1 MDSKGINLSALA
13 LFACLILSFS
23 SSIIAY
29 RTPYWPSIKVGYYRH
44 TCPYAEHIVQNVVN
58 RAVSRN
64 PGIAAGLIRLHFHD
78 CFVRGCDA
86 SVLLDG
92 PNSEKEDIVAFAARD
107 SSYKVG
113 RIYYDVQAGRRDG
126 RVSIDS
132 ETLTNLP
139 SPFVNASELIKN
151 FASKGMSVDE
161 MVTLSGAHSIGIAH
175 CGVFASRLYPQ
186 NNQQNLPID
195 PEYADFLKS
204 ICNGTGAANPANLD
218 ALTPN
223 SLDNRYYLALKSQ
236 KGLMISDQALLANP
250 TTAKLVNYNA
260 RFGSLW
266 SRKFAAA
273 MIHMGTLD
281 ILTALALFACLI
293 LSFSSSILAYRTPYW
308 PSIKVGYYRY
318 TCPYAEHIV
327 QNVVNRAV
335 SRNPGIA
342 AGLIRLHFHDC
353 FVRGCD
359 ASVLLDGPNT
369 EKEDIVAFAARDS
382 SYKVGRIYYDVQ
394 AGRRDGR
401 VSIDS
406 ETLTNLPSPFVNA
419 SELIKNFASKGMS
432 VDEMVTLSG
441 AHSIG
446 IAHCGVFASRLYP
459 QNNQQNLPIDPE
471 YADFL
476 KSICPPEAITNGT
489 GAANPANLDALT
501 PKRLDNRYY
510 LALKSQKGLMISDQ
524 ALLANPT
531 TAKLVSYNARFG
543 SIWSRKFAAAMI
555 HMGTLDVLTG
565 RNGEIRKNCHFV
577 N

>member
-13 LFACLILSFS
+13 LFVCLILSFS
-23 SSIIAY
+23 SSILAY
-29 RTPYWPSIKVGYYRH
+29 RTPYWPSIKVGYYRY

-58 RAVSRN
+58 RAVSLN

-92 PNSEKEDIVAFAARD
+92 PNSEKEGIPNKNSLRGFEVIDAAKAALEAACPGVVSCADIVAFAARD

-139 SPFVNASELIKN
+139 SPFVNATELIKN
-151 FASKGMSVDE
+151 FA
-161 MVTLSGAHSIGIAH
+161 
-175 CGVFASRLYPQ
+175 R
-186 NNQQNLPID
+186 
-195 PEYADFLKS
+195 
-204 ICNGTGAANPANLD
+204 
-218 ALTPN
+218 
-223 SLDNRYYLALKSQ
+223 
-236 KGLMISDQALLANP
+236 
-250 TTAKLVNYNA
+250 
-260 RFGSLW
+260 
-266 SRKFAAA
+266 
-273 MIHMGTLD
+273 
-281 ILTALALFACLI
+281 
-293 LSFSSSILAYRTPYW
+293 
-308 PSIKVGYYRY
+308 
-318 TCPYAEHIV
+318 
-327 QNVVNRAV
+327 
-335 SRNPGIA
+335 
-342 AGLIRLHFHDC
+342 
-353 FVRGCD
+353 
-359 ASVLLDGPNT
+359 
-369 EKEDIVAFAARDS
+369 
-382 SYKVGRIYYDVQ
+382 
-394 AGRRDGR
+394 
-401 VSIDS
+401 
-406 ETLTNLPSPFVNA
+406 
-419 SELIKNFASKGMS
+419 KGMS

-476 KSICPPEAITNGT
+476 KSICPPEALTNGT

-501 PKRLDNRYY
+501 PNRLDNRYY

-531 TAKLVSYNARFG
+531 TAKLVNYNARFG
-543 SIWSRKFAAAMI
+543 SIWSRKFESAMI

-565 RNGEIRKNCHFV
+565 RNGEIRRNCHFV

>member
-1 MDSKGINLSALA
+1 MDSKGINLS
-13 LFACLILSFS
+13 
-23 SSIIAY
+23 
-29 RTPYWPSIKVGYYRH
+29 T
-44 TCPYAEHIVQNVVN
+44 
-58 RAVSRN
+58 
-64 PGIAAGLIRLHFHD
+64 
-78 CFVRGCDA
+78 
-86 SVLLDG
+86 
-92 PNSEKEDIVAFAARD
+92 
-107 SSYKVG
+107 
-113 RIYYDVQAGRRDG
+113 
-126 RVSIDS
+126 
-132 ETLTNLP
+132 
-139 SPFVNASELIKN
+139 
-151 FASKGMSVDE
+151 
-161 MVTLSGAHSIGIAH
+161 
-175 CGVFASRLYPQ
+175 
-186 NNQQNLPID
+186 
-195 PEYADFLKS
+195 
-204 ICNGTGAANPANLD
+204 
-218 ALTPN
+218 
-223 SLDNRYYLALKSQ
+223 
-236 KGLMISDQALLANP
+236 
-250 TTAKLVNYNA
+250 
-260 RFGSLW
+260 
-266 SRKFAAA
+266 
-273 MIHMGTLD
+273 
-281 ILTALALFACLI
+281 LALFACLI

-359 ASVLLDGPNT
+359 ASVLLDGPNS
-369 EKEDIVAFAARDS
+369 EKEGIPNKNSLRGFEVIDAAKAALEAACPGTVSCASR
-382 SYKVGRIYYDVQ
+382 
-394 AGRRDGR
+394 RRDGR

-446 IAHCGVFASRLYP
+446 TAHCGVFASRLYP

-476 KSICPPEAITNGT
+476 KSICPPEALTNGT

-501 PKRLDNRYY
+501 PNRLDNRYY

-524 ALLANPT
+524 ALMANPT
-531 TAKLVSYNARFG
+531 TARLVNYNARFG
-543 SIWSRKFAAAMI
+543 SLWSRKFAAAMI

-565 RNGEIRKNCHFV
+565 RNGEIRRNCHFV

>member
-1 MDSKGINLSALA
+1 MDCKGINLSALA
-13 LFACLILSFS
+13 LFS
-23 SSIIAY
+23 
-29 RTPYWPSIKVGYYRH
+29 
-44 TCPYAEHIVQNVVN
+44 
-58 RAVSRN
+58 
-64 PGIAAGLIRLHFHD
+64 
-78 CFVRGCDA
+78 
-86 SVLLDG
+86 
-92 PNSEKEDIVAFAARD
+92 
-107 SSYKVG
+107 
-113 RIYYDVQAGRRDG
+113 
-126 RVSIDS
+126 
-132 ETLTNLP
+132 
-139 SPFVNASELIKN
+139 
-151 FASKGMSVDE
+151 
-161 MVTLSGAHSIGIAH
+161 
-175 CGVFASRLYPQ
+175 
-186 NNQQNLPID
+186 
-195 PEYADFLKS
+195 
-204 ICNGTGAANPANLD
+204 
-218 ALTPN
+218 
-223 SLDNRYYLALKSQ
+223 
-236 KGLMISDQALLANP
+236 
-250 TTAKLVNYNA
+250 
-260 RFGSLW
+260 
-266 SRKFAAA
+266 
-273 MIHMGTLD
+273 
-281 ILTALALFACLI
+281 CLI

-359 ASVLLDGPNT
+359 ASVLLDGPNS
-369 EKEDIVAFAARDS
+369 EKEGIPNKNSLRGFEVIDAAKAALEAACPGVVSCADIVAFAARDS
-382 SYKVGRIYYDVQ
+382 SFKVGRIYYDVQ

-476 KSICPPEAITNGT
+476 KSICPPEALTNGT
-489 GAANPANLDALT
+489 GAANPASLDALT
-501 PKRLDNRYY
+501 PNRLDNRYY

-524 ALLANPT
+524 ALLENPT
-531 TAKLVSYNARFG
+531 TAKLVNYNARFG